1 MSTVVSTARERA
13 GWVFYDWANQVFST
27 SVVTVFLSLYLTSVA
42 EADAQASGQPCS
54 DPNALVQCDVSL
66 FGIPVAAGSV
76 FGYLISLATVLQVLV
91 LPVVGAVAD
100 RTGAKRRMLGVFAF
114 VGAAATSALALMAGT
129 DWQIGFALFLVANT
143 ALGASIVVYYAFL
156 PELADADE
164 RDVLSARGWAFGYL
178 GGGLALI
185 VHLGIYLG
193 HDALGLSSGDAVRVC
208 FVTAGLWW
216 AAFTVIPLRRLH
228 DRPPVAAAR
237 SGNGFRQL
245 AATLREARRFPL
257 TLAFLGAYL
266 IFADGINTVAQIAG
280 LYGERELLL
289 PREVLIATILLV
301 QFVAYGGAV
310 VHGLLAA
317 RFGARRTILGSL
329 VAWTVITTLAYFVTA
344 GSTVEFIA
352 VAIGIGL
359 VLGGTLALTR
369 SLYSQLIPPGKEAEY
384 FALYEIGE
392 EGTSWIGPLV
402 FSAVAGATGSFRP
415 AIISLIAFFVVG
427 GVAMAFVP
435 LRRAIRAAGNDEP
448 ALV

>member
-1 MSTVVSTARERA
+1 MSTARERS
-13 GWVFYDWANQVFST
+13 GWIFYDWANQVFST

-54 DPNALVQCDVSL
+54 DTNALVRCDVSL

-76 FGYLISLATVLQVLV
+76 FGYLISLATILQVLV
-91 LPVVGAVAD
+91 LPVVGAIAD
-100 RTGAKRRMLGVFAF
+100 RTGAKRRMLGFFAF
-114 VGAAATSALALMAGT
+114 VGAAATAALAFMAGT
-129 DWQIGFALFLVANT
+129 DWQVGFAVFLVANT

-156 PELADADE
+156 PELAGPDGRDA
-164 RDVLSARGWAFGYL
+164 LSSRGWAFGYL

-185 VHLGIYLG
+185 VHLAIYLG
-193 HDALGLSSGDAVRVC
+193 HDALGLSSGDAVRIC
-208 FVTAGLWW
+208 FVTSGIWW
-216 AAFTVIPLRRLH
+216 AAFTLIPLRRLR
-228 DRPPVAAAR
+228 DRPSAATA
-237 SGNGFRQL
+237 SPLGGFRQL
-245 AATLREARRFPL
+245 ASTLREARRFPL

-289 PREVLIATILLV
+289 PREILIATILLV

-310 VHGLLAA
+310 IHGRLAA
-317 RFGARRTILGSL
+317 RYGARNTILGSL

-344 GSTVEFIA
+344 GSTWEFIA

-369 SLYSQLIPPGKEAEY
+369 SLYSQLIPPGREAEY
-384 FALYEIGE
+384 FALYEVGE
-392 EGTSWIGPLV
+392 EGTSWLGPLV
-402 FSAVAGATGSFRP
+402 FSAVAGATGSYRP
-415 AIISLIAFFVVG
+415 AIISLIAFFVIG
-427 GVAMAFVP
+427 GVAMACVP

-448 ALV
+448 ALM

>member
-1 MSTVVSTARERA
+1 VSTVVSTVVSTARERA

-91 LPVVGAVAD
+91 LPVVGA
-100 RTGAKRRMLGVFAF
+100 
-114 VGAAATSALALMAGT
+114 
-129 DWQIGFALFLVANT
+129 
-143 ALGASIVVYYAFL
+143 SIVVCYAFL

-185 VHLGIYLG
+185 VH
-193 HDALGLSSGDAVRVC
+193 
-208 FVTAGLWW
+208 
-216 AAFTVIPLRRLH
+216 
-228 DRPPVAAAR
+228 
-237 SGNGFRQL
+237 
-245 AATLREARRFPL
+245 LREARRFPL

-310 VHGLLAA
+310 AHGLLAA